1 MKNNTYFRDNSNRES
16 MMVAH
21 SNHFIRGNY
30 LGDQHFHSNINNGDG
45 VHALDWYHSLP
56 MSYAEAPTAGANV
69 RRRYNDRAG
78 RRRCHRF
85 LHRPYRHVEASTASA
100 NVRRRYNDRAG
111 RRRCHRFQH
120 RPYRHVEAP
129 TASANVR
136 RRYNDR
142 AGRRRCHR
150 FQHRPYRHAQPVQ
163 EIRCQFNFHSQ
174 LNRVPTSTNHSSS
187 SMPIQN
193 APRRDNMHNHHP
205 PAHRE
210 FPSYMLMDTDVQ
222 EFPSYMIMDTDDMS
236 YETFSNVQEP
246 SSLGDPHNDIRLD
259 IDDMSY
265 EELLELGERIND
277 NSERGLS
284 EDIIVR
290 QMQTKSCLLP
300 ENFKDQEIDICIICQ
315 DEYKNKEEIGIL
327 QCGHEYHADCIK
339 RWLHKKNVCPM
350 CKSKAL
356 TIYRSEN

>member
-1 MKNNTYFRDNSNRES
+1 

-85 LHRPYRHVEASTASA
+85 LHRPYRHVEA
-100 NVRRRYNDRAG
+100 
-111 RRRCHRFQH
+111 
-120 RPYRHVEAP
+120 P

-163 EIRCQFNFHSQ
+163 EIRCQSNFHSHV
-174 LNRVPTSTNHSSS
+174 NRVPTSTNHSSS

-205 PAHRE
+205 RALRE

-222 EFPSYMIMDTDDMS
+222 EFPSYMLMDTDDES

-265 EELLELGERIND
+265 EASILYMYSLMYIFMN
-277 NSERGLS
+277 
-284 EDIIVR
+284 
-290 QMQTKSCLLP
+290 TKTLVIMK
-300 ENFKDQEIDICIICQ
+300 NFKLLTVR
-315 DEYKNKEEIGIL
+315 NGTIG
-327 QCGHEYHADCIK
+327 
-339 RWLHKKNVCPM
+339 V
-350 CKSKAL
+350 S
-356 TIYRSEN
+356 